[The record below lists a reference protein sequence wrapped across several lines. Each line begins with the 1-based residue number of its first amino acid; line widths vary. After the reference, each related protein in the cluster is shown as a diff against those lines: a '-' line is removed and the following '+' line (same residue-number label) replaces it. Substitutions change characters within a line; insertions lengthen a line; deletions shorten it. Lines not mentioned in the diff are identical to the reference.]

1 MKLKNILSGILLMS
15 AMAFVSCKGK
25 PKDMIVNK
33 WKATDMS
40 GGMMG
45 SVPDS
50 VKKSMVSSV
59 TIEFTKDGKYIA
71 GSGSSTDNGTYT
83 IAEDGKSISMTS
95 AASGKAE
102 ESTVEEITKSKLV
115 VIDKASGTKIVLEPK

>member
-1 MKLKNILSGILLMS
+1 MKLKHVFSGILLVS

-50 VKKSMVSSV
+50 VKKNMISTIS
-59 TIEFTKDGKYIA
+59 IEFTKDGKYMA
-71 GSGSSTDNGTYT
+71 ATGTSTDNGTYSLSD
-83 IAEDGKSISMTS
+83 DGKSLTMT
-95 AASGKAE
+95 ANGGKVE

-115 VIDKASGTKIVLEPK
+115 IVDKASSTKIVMEPK